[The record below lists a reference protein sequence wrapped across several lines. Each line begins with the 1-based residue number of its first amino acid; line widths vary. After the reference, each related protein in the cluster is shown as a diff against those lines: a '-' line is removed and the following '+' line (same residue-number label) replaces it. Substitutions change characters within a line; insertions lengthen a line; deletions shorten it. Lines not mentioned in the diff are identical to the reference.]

1 MCASP
6 KNLTWSP
13 DHSPHERVES
23 GDDSPH
29 ERVESGDDSRHE
41 RVESGDET
49 STVYAVNHDVSSR
62 LKCYWPKGILRSV

>member
-13 DHSPHERVES
+13 DHSPHERMES
-23 GDDSPH
+23 GDDSP
-29 ERVESGDDSRHE
+29 HE